1 MASTRHASW
10 PFDEYIAWGSI
21 IPGIFGVVFRMP
33 SLVLVDG
40 SSYLYRAFHALPDL
54 RTRAGEP
61 TGALRG
67 VLSMLRRLVEDGKP
81 DYFAVVF
88 DAPGRTFRD
97 EIYPEYKA
105 NRPPMPD
112 DLAAQIEPLHALV
125 RAHGWPL
132 LVVEGVEADD
142 VIGTLA
148 KRAKALGIDTTISS
162 SDKDLAQ
169 LVEPGITM
177 VNTMSNETLDEPGV
191 LAKFGVRADQILDM
205 LTLTGDAVDNVPGVD
220 KVGPKTAAKWLG
232 QYGTLDAVV
241 KHAGDIGGKVGENL
255 RAALDWLPRGRE
267 LLTVKTDCPLPVGP
281 RDLVPKAPDGE
292 ALNALYER
300 YGFRSWLREVAGGP
314 SAGMPADAAG
324 AIAARAEKED
334 TRRYDTQHGEH
345 VAKGKPADLAY
356 ECVLDESAFARWK
369 DAIAKAPLVAFDTE
383 TTSLDPMAA
392 EVVGLSFAIA
402 PGKACYVPVAH
413 RYAGAPDQLSREHVL
428 GALARWFADPEA
440 RKLGQNV
447 KYDQHA
453 LANHGIGLAGV
464 AHDTLLESYVLEAH
478 RPHDM
483 DSLAWRHLD
492 WKTIAYGEV
501 AGKGAS
507 QIGFD
512 QVTVDRATEYSA
524 EDADVTLRLH
534 EALHPQLVAEPKL
547 EHVYSALE
555 MPVREILFRMER
567 TGVLIDAELLRAH
580 SRTLGERVVALEQ
593 QAYAL
598 AGGPFNLASPR
609 QLGEVLFERM
619 KLPVAKKTATGQP
632 STDEEVLQELAAD
645 YPLPKVLLEHRALSK
660 LKSTYTDKLPQMVNP
675 RTGRVH
681 TTFSQATAVTG
692 RLASS
697 DPNLQNIPV
706 RTEEGRRI
714 REAFIAP
721 PGRVLVSADYSQ
733 IELRI
738 MAHLSGDHAL
748 VRAFLAGEDNHRA
761 TAGEI
766 FGEKPSEV
774 TADQPRY
781 IKAVNFGLIY
791 GMGAFGLAQQLGIER
806 GAAQQFIDRY
816 FQRYPGVAG
825 YMQRT
830 RELAREQGYVETAFG
845 RRLWLTDIKAGGGPR
860 RAAAERAAINAPM
873 QGTAADLVKLAMIA
887 VAAWIDRERL
897 GTTMLLQVHDELVLE
912 VPEQELARVKR
923 ELPPLMTGVATLS
936 VPLVVD
942 VGSGPNWERAH

>member
-1 MASTRHASW
+1 M
-10 PFDEYIAWGSI
+10 
-21 IPGIFGVVFRMP
+21 
-33 SLVLVDG
+33 
-40 SSYLYRAFHALPDL
+40 
-54 RTRAGEP
+54 
-61 TGALRG
+61 
-67 VLSMLRRLVEDGKP
+67 
-81 DYFAVVF
+81 
-88 DAPGRTFRD
+88 
-97 EIYPEYKA
+97 
-105 NRPPMPD
+105 
-112 DLAAQIEPLHALV
+112 
-125 RAHGWPL
+125 
-132 LVVEGVEADD
+132 VEGVEADD

-148 KRAKALGIDTTISS
+148 KRAKTLGIDTTISS

-177 VNTMSNETLDEPGV
+177 VNTMSNETLDDAGV
-191 LAKFGVRADQILDM
+191 IAKFGVRADQILDL

-232 QYGTLDAVV
+232 QYGSLDAVV

-281 RDLVPKAPDGE
+281 RDLVPTAPDGE

-314 SAGMPADAAG
+314 SAGMSADAAG

-356 ECVLDESAFARWK
+356 ECVLDEQAFARWRE
-369 DAIAKAPLVAFDTE
+369 AIEKAPLVAFDTE

-392 EVVGLSFAIA
+392 EIVGLSFAIA

-413 RYAGAPDQLSREHVL
+413 RYAGAPEQLAREHVL
-428 GALARWFADPEA
+428 GALRGWFADPKA

-453 LANHGIGLAGV
+453 LANHGIALAGV

-492 WKTIAYGEV
+492 WKTIAYADV

-512 QVTVDRATEYSA
+512 QVAVDRATEYSA

-534 EALHPQLVAEPKL
+534 EALHPQLAADPKL
-547 EHVYSALE
+547 DHVYEKLE
-555 MPVREILFRMER
+555 MPVREVLFRMER
-567 TGVLIDAELLRAH
+567 TGVLIDAELLRSH

-593 QAYAL
+593 QAYQL
-598 AGGPFNLASPR
+598 AGGPFNLASPK

-660 LKSTYTDKLPQMVNP
+660 LKSTYTDKLPQMVNA

-721 PGRVLVSADYSQ
+721 PGHVLVSADYSQ

-738 MAHLSGDHAL
+738 MAHLSGDQAL
-748 VRAFLAGEDNHRA
+748 VRAFLAGEDIHRA

-766 FGEKPSEV
+766 FGVKPSEV
-774 TADQPRY
+774 TSDQRRY

-816 FQRYPGVAG
+816 FQRYPGVAE
-825 YMQRT
+825 YMQKT
-830 RELAREQGYVETAFG
+830 REQAREQGYVETAFG

-873 QGTAADLVKLAMIA
+873 QGTAADLVKLAMIE
-887 VAAWIDRERL
+887 VAGWIDRERL

-923 ELPPLMTGVATLS
+923 ELPPLMTGVAKLS

>member
-88 DAPGRTFRD
+88 DAPGKTFRD
-97 EIYPEYKA
+97 ALYPPYKA

-132 LVVEGVEADD
+132 LIVEGVEADD

-148 KRAKALGIDTTISS
+148 KRARKLGIETTISS

-177 VNTMSNETLDEPGV
+177 VNTMSNETLDEAGV
-191 LAKFGVRADQILDM
+191 VAKFGVRADQVLDL

-220 KVGPKTAAKWLG
+220 KVGPKTAAKWLA
-232 QYGTLDAVV
+232 QYGSLDAIVR
-241 KHAGDIGGKVGENL
+241 HADGIGGKVGENL

-267 LLTVKTDCPLPVGP
+267 LLTVKTDCHLPVGP
-281 RDLVPKAPDGE
+281 RDLVPKPADGE
-292 ALNALYER
+292 TLKALYER

-314 SAGMPADAAG
+314 PAGAPADAAG

-334 TRRYDTQHGEH
+334 TRRYDTRHGAH
-345 VAKGKPADLAY
+345 VPRGKPDDLAY
-356 ECVLDESAFARWK
+356 ECVLDERAFARWK

-392 EVVGLSFAIA
+392 EIVGLSFAIA
-402 PGKACYVPVAH
+402 PGRACYVPVAH
-413 RYAGAPDQLSREHVL
+413 RYAGAPAQLERDRVLKALEH
-428 GALARWFADPEA
+428 WFADPKA

-447 KYDQHA
+447 KYDEHA
-453 LANHGIGLAGV
+453 LANHGIALAGV
-464 AHDTLLESYVLEAH
+464 AHDTMLESYVLEAH

-492 WKTIAYGEV
+492 WKTIAYADV

-507 QIGFD
+507 QIGFE
-512 QVTVDRATEYSA
+512 QVPVERATEYSA

-534 EALHPQLVAEPKL
+534 EALHPQLDADAKL
-547 EHVYSALE
+547 QRVYERIE

-567 TGVLIDAELLRAH
+567 TGVLIDADLLRRQ

-619 KLPVAKKTATGQP
+619 KLPIAKKTATGQP
-632 STDEEVLQELAAD
+632 STDEEVLEALAAD

-692 RLASS
+692 RLASQ

-721 PGRVLVSADYSQ
+721 PGHVLVSADYSQ

-738 MAHLSGDHAL
+738 MAHLSGDAAL
-748 VRAFLAGEDNHRA
+748 VRAFLAGEDIHRA

-766 FGEKPSEV
+766 FGVRPAEV
-774 TADQPRY
+774 TPDQRRY

-816 FQRYPGVAG
+816 FQRYPGVAE

-845 RRLWLTDIKAGGGPR
+845 RRLWLTDIKAAGGPR

-873 QGTAADLVKLAMIA
+873 QGTAADLVKAAMIA
-887 VAAWIDRERL
+887 VSGWIDRERL
-897 GTTMLLQVHDELVLE
+897 HTRMLLQVHDELVLE
-912 VPEQELARVKR
+912 VPDR
-923 ELPPLMTGVATLS
+923 ELPRVKHELGPLMTGVAKLS

-942 VGSGPNWERAH
+942 IGSGPNWERAH

>member
-1 MASTRHASW
+1 MASTRQASW

-21 IPGIFGVVFRMP
+21 IPGIFGVVCRMP

-67 VLSMLRRLVEDGKP
+67 VVSMLRRIVEDGKP

-97 EIYPEYKA
+97 ELYPEYKA

-112 DLAAQIEPLHALV
+112 DLAAQIAPLHALV

-132 LVVEGVEADD
+132 LMVEGVEADD

-148 KRAKALGIDTTISS
+148 KRAKTLGIDTTISS

-177 VNTMSNETLDEPGV
+177 VNTMSNETLDDAGV
-191 LAKFGVRADQILDM
+191 LAKFGVRADQILDL

-220 KVGPKTAAKWLG
+220 KVGPKTAAKWLA
-232 QYGTLDAVV
+232 QYGSLDAVV

-267 LLTVKTDCPLPVGP
+267 LLTVKTDCHLPVGP
-281 RDLVPKAPDGE
+281 RDLVPTAPDGE

-356 ECVLDESAFARWK
+356 ECVLDEQAFARWK
-369 DAIAKAPLVAFDTE
+369 EAIEKAPLVAFDTE

-392 EVVGLSFAIA
+392 EIVGLSFAIA

-413 RYAGAPDQLSREHVL
+413 RYAGAPEQLPREHVL
-428 GALARWFADPEA
+428 GALRGWFADPKA

-453 LANHGIGLAGV
+453 LANHGIALAGV

-492 WKTIAYGEV
+492 WKTIAYADV

-512 QVTVDRATEYSA
+512 QVAVDRATEYSA

-534 EALHPQLVAEPKL
+534 EALHPQLAADAKL
-547 EHVYSALE
+547 DHVYEKLE
-555 MPVREILFRMER
+555 MPVREVLFRMER
-567 TGVLIDAELLRAH
+567 TGVLIDAELLRRH

-593 QAYAL
+593 QAYQL
-598 AGGPFNLASPR
+598 AGGPFNLASPK

-660 LKSTYTDKLPQMVNP
+660 LKSTYTDKLPQMVNA

-721 PGRVLVSADYSQ
+721 PGHVLVSADYSQ

-738 MAHLSGDHAL
+738 MAHLSGDQAL
-748 VRAFLAGEDNHRA
+748 VRAFLAGEDIHRA

-766 FGEKPSEV
+766 FGVKPSEV
-774 TADQPRY
+774 TADQRRY

-816 FQRYPGVAG
+816 FQRYPGVAE
-825 YMQRT
+825 YMQKT
-830 RELAREQGYVETAFG
+830 REQAREQGYVETAFG

-873 QGTAADLVKLAMIA
+873 QGTAADLVKLAMIE
-887 VAAWIDRERL
+887 VAGWIDRERL

-912 VPEQELARVKR
+912 VPEQELARVQR
-923 ELPPLMTGVATLS
+923 ELPPLMTGVAKLS